1 MHIGDNTS
9 KQTEVQTMSEMMQ
22 IFSTITGLVVIQAG
36 IFLGLAGVVGF
47 GEMAV
52 LQFAGVILIYWPLIV
67 QSMK

>member
-1 MHIGDNTS
+1 
-9 KQTEVQTMSEMMQ
+9 MSEMMQ